1 MGKFNRRHQTMK
13 KLIYILTLGSI
24 LTSCNNGTTTKNDN
38 ANQTVSADTIINEY
52 DATDHKTVLE
62 KKDTVLIID
71 NEKYVLSY
79 SAKIEPS
86 KMFYHTDIYADKG
99 KKFKDVYKG
108 YNATYTISLTDNLGK
123 SIFSKNL
130 TKDNFSEIFDGGI
143 LTRTDSRLPH
153 FIGYLNSFNSFL
165 FTIDFWVPDSDVGGQ
180 CFFMI
185 DNKGNLTENS
195 LNNYYGGAD
204 CDGEIEIP
212 ANENF
217 VLTCKKIL
225 NANGKNI
232 EISDKRFWQ
241 IGTKLINENT
251 ILVIQDQNDTTN
263 VQNAKLIDNFGK
275 TLKAFTYKGYY
286 EVLGYTVPM
295 YFDTLNSNYILLDE
309 EQKNIRV
316 INKYQPLSTYTV
328 AFDKMKSFN
337 NDRQESELVFDLNTE
352 FSNNTFTFD
361 TLTNS
366 FRHRKNE

>member
-1 MGKFNRRHQTMK
+1 MK
-13 KLIYILTLGSI
+13 RLIYILTLGSI
-24 LTSCNNGTTTKNDN
+24 LTSCNNETTTKNDN
-38 ANQTVSADTIINEY
+38 TNQTVSSDTITNEY
-52 DATDHKTVLE
+52 EATDHKTVLE
-62 KKDTVLIID
+62 KKDTILVID
-71 NEKYVLSY
+71 NEKFTLSY

-86 KMFYHTDIYADKG
+86 KLFYHTDIYADKG
-99 KKFKDVYKG
+99 KNYKDVYKG

-123 SIFSKNL
+123 PIFSKTL
-130 TKDNFSEIFDGGI
+130 TKDNFREIFDGSI
-143 LTRTDSRLPH
+143 LTRTDSRLPF
-153 FIGYLNSFNSFL
+153 FIGYISNFNSFL

-185 DNKGNLTENS
+185 NKEGKLTENS

-212 ANENF
+212 TNESF
-217 VLTCKKIL
+217 ILTCRKVL

-241 IGTKLINENT
+241 IGTKLINDNI
-251 ILVIQDQNDTTN
+251 ILVIQDHNDTTN
-263 VQNAKLIDNFGK
+263 IQNAKLIDNFGK

-295 YFDTLNSNYILLDE
+295 YFDTLNSNFILLDE

-316 INKYQPLSTYTV
+316 INKNQPLSTYTI

-337 NDRQESELVFDLNTE
+337 NDKRESELVFDLNTE
-352 FSNNTFTFD
+352 FSNNTFAFD